1 VTANEPFLF
10 YTGEGKEDFTGVK
23 AWSLNGLATA
33 FKKIDPKTL
42 EFHNARGDLEKWAE
56 MSLQDKKMA
65 EQFKRLK
72 ALKLKGEPLRKR
84 MIQLVKNRHKELAD
98 EAREAAGYF

>member
-1 VTANEPFLF
+1 
-10 YTGEGKEDFTGVK
+10 
-23 AWSLNGLATA
+23 
-33 FKKIDPKTL
+33 
-42 EFHNARGDLEKWAE
+42 
-56 MSLQDKKMA
+56 MA